1 MRFSRISRVSRV
13 SLAGKVW
20 VSAVAATAV
29 AGGLVALLVTGGGD
43 GGGGNGDSASADGAQ
58 RTAIALTRFRTA
70 SKAGP
75 SEVTV
80 RLPSAGGGAVT
91 VRAVADYRVHRA
103 VGVYE
108 VMDGDHIMRGLLAWD
123 LEGVA
128 VAGSP
133 VTAPDDASGHTARPA
148 APGPVTTAVQAARR
162 ASALTPGQWKRRP
175 YGNAPLDQALQLALS
190 VAADRPADQH
200 SWSRADGPAIHPTA
214 SARPRPT
221 TPPTYSLDTAG
232 DLRRITARVAL
243 GREATVD
250 FTSKRVRTGVP
261 GAPWE
266 GRLGRP

>member
-1 MRFSRISRVSRV
+1 MRFSR
-13 SLAGKVW
+13 KVW
-20 VSAVAATAV
+20 VPAMAATAV
-29 AGGLVALLVTGGGD
+29 AGGLAALLVTGGG
-43 GGGGNGDSASADGAQ
+43 GGGEGGNEGSRRTAASADEAE

-70 SKAGP
+70 SQAGP
-75 SEVTV
+75 SEVIV

-108 VMDGDHIMRGLLAWD
+108 VMDGGHVMRGLLAWD

-133 VTAPDDASGHTARPA
+133 VASTDDTSGSSARPA

-162 ASALTPGQWKRRP
+162 ASTLTPGQWTRRP

-190 VAADRPADQH
+190 VTADRPAQRL
-200 SWSRADGPAIHPTA
+200 WPRADGAAIQPKA
-214 SARPRPT
+214 PT
-221 TPPTYSLDTAG
+221 TPATYSLDTGG
-232 DLRRITARVAL
+232 DLRRMTARVAP
-243 GREATVD
+243 GRVATID
-250 FTSKRVRTGVP
+250 FVAKRVRTGVP

-266 GRLGRP
+266 GRPGRR

>member
-1 MRFSRISRVSRV
+1 MRFSRR
-13 SLAGKVW
+13 VW
-20 VSAVAATAV
+20 VSGVAATAV
-29 AGGLVALLVTGGGD
+29 AGGLAALLVTGGGS
-43 GGGGNGDSASADGAQ
+43 GSESSRRTAAAADEAQ

-70 SKAGP
+70 SQAGP

-108 VMDGDHIMRGLLAWD
+108 VMDEGHVMRGLLAWD

-133 VTAPDDASGHTARPA
+133 VASTDDTSGSSTRPA

-162 ASALTPGQWKRRP
+162 ASSLTPGQWTRRP
-175 YGNAPLDQALQLALS
+175 YGSAPLDQALQLALS
-190 VAADRPADQH
+190 VTADRPADRR
-200 SWSRADGPAIHPTA
+200 SWSRADGPAIHPKA
-214 SARPRPT
+214 SARPT
-221 TPPTYSLDTAG
+221 TPPTYVLDATG
-232 DLRRITARVAL
+232 DLRRITARVAP
-243 GREATVD
+243 GRKATID
-250 FTSKRVRTGVP
+250 FAAKRVRTGVP

-266 GRLGRP
+266 GRPGRP